1 MAMISEIKLPDGR
14 IYQPG
19 DWSTSNPLWSTVD
32 VGAGAFPILS
42 AFSYSTG
49 GVVPGSVGPRM
60 AKKTDTNLQGEG
72 AKLPE
77 QEDIL
82 IYAIGIDVYKRGP
95 ALDAL
100 DFPDADPP
108 AVPLADMLRLQRD
121 LIGQLNIAGVK
132 LYTDSTIA
140 YWPAGMG
147 VYSSYSGGRSRVSA
161 GVATGELIGNN
172 GDPSVMGRRV
182 LASPFYIAG
191 GESMTY
197 DIIPGPGEVQGLNLA
212 EDSRYSLCI
221 YFDGPHRRPV
231 A

>member
-19 DWSTSNPLWSTVD
+19 DWTTSNPLWSTVD
-32 VGAGAFPILS
+32 VGAGSFPILS
-42 AFSYSTG
+42 AYSYSQG
-49 GVVPGSVGPRM
+49 GVVPGSTPLRT
-60 AKKTDTNLQGEG
+60 ATSLDTNLQGEG

-77 QEDIL
+77 QEDL
-82 IYAIGIDVYKRGP
+82 LVYAIAIDVYKRGP
-95 ALDAL
+95 AADPLA
-100 DFPDADPP
+100 FPDADPP

-132 LYTDSTIA
+132 LYSDSSIA
-140 YWPAGMG
+140 YWPGGMG
-147 VYSSYSGGRSRVSA
+147 VYSTYSGGRSRVSA

-191 GESMTY
+191 GEGFTY

-212 EDSRYSLCI
+212 ANSRYSLCI
-221 YFDGPHRRPV
+221 YLDGPHRRPV